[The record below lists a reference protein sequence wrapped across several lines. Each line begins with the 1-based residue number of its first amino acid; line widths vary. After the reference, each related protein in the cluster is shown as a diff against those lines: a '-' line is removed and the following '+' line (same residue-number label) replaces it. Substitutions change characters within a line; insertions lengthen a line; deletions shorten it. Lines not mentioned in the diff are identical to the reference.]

1 MSGATAKSRLPLWR
15 AAWVIARRDFVAV
28 LFSRT
33 FFFFLLGPLFPL
45 LVGGLAGGIGSALDK
60 SSGPPEIG
68 IAMASA
74 DVDAMLKAHGQLAPV
89 LTYSLPQLR
98 VLERLTPGES
108 FDAGA
113 YLGRK
118 QDNVAAVVTGTPAQP
133 VLTAPEG
140 RLDMFSGDIALI
152 AAGALERAP
161 SAYPKVATVTVASSG
176 ATQKRARIATAQAGQ
191 TLLFLLIMLLAG
203 MVLSNLVEEKA
214 NKIIE
219 ILAAAIPMDA
229 VFMGKLF
236 AMLGVS
242 LVGIAVWATV
252 IGSLIGLA
260 GMGGAAAGW
269 LDPSHLPVP
278 GVGWPMFFLL
288 GVAYFSMGYL
298 LLGSIFLSIGSL
310 ATTVRE
316 VQTLSMPV
324 TMAQVLLFFF
334 ASYSMTHPGEP
345 VEIMAMTFPLSSPFA
360 MLARAAQEPAL
371 WPHVVALVWQ
381 ALWVTVAVRIGARL
395 FRRRV
400 MKSGPQPVKRKR
412 SLFRRADRAALEE
425 SSRITI

>member
-1 MSGATAKSRLPLWR
+1 VSDTALKSRLPLWR

-45 LVGGLAGGIGSALDK
+45 LVGGLAGGIGTALDK
-60 SSGPPEIG
+60 SSGSPEIG
-68 IAMASA
+68 IAMASR
-74 DVDAMLKAHGQLAPV
+74 DVDAMLEAHRALQRVLAS
-89 LTYSLPQLR
+89 SLPQLR
-98 VLERLTPGES
+98 VLERLAPGES
-108 FDAGA
+108 YDAKA
-113 YLGRK
+113 YLGRR
-118 QDNVAAVVTGTPAQP
+118 QGNVAAVITGTPAEP

-140 RLDMFSGDIALI
+140 RLEMFRGDVALM
-152 AAGALERAP
+152 AARALDEAP
-161 SAYPKVATVTVASSG
+161 SAYPEVATVKVAASG
-176 ATQKRARIATAQAGQ
+176 ASQKRARIGTAQAGQ

-242 LVGIAVWATV
+242 LVGISVWGTV

-260 GMGGAAAGW
+260 DMGGAMAGW
-269 LDPSHLPVP
+269 IDPSHLPVP

-334 ASYSMTHPGEP
+334 ASYSMAHPGEP
-345 VEIMAMTFPLSSPFA
+345 VEVLAMAFPLSSPFA

-381 ALWVTVAVRIGARL
+381 ALWVAMAIRIGARL

-400 MKSGPQPVKRKR
+400 MKSGPQMGKRR
-412 SLFRRADRAALEE
+412 GLFRRGGRAALEE
-425 SSRITI
+425 SSRIPI